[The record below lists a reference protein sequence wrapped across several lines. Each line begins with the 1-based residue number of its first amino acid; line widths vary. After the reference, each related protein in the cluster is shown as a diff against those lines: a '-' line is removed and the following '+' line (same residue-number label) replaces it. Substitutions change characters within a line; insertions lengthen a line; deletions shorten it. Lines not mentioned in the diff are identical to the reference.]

1 MVSRMW
7 DFFNLQKKILS
18 LKWTNSCVVVLNYI
32 PFHPQYLQVAVMP
45 DRAMRLLEIKKLLER
60 MPRANHAVLKFIFQH
75 FVR

>member
-1 MVSRMW
+1 MA
-7 DFFNLQKKILS
+7 DLE
-18 LKWTNSCVVVLNYI
+18 
-32 PFHPQYLQVAVMP
+32 QVASMQ